1 MFIRSQ
7 TPVAGK
13 SLLDAIL
20 AALVIAVPA
29 AILDITSKVRLFKV
43 GPVPNKDMVF
53 ADFTEPTF
61 TGYATVTLAS
71 VLGPHNIPNG
81 RMVHKEVDFAC
92 TADGTAEDIL
102 GYFITDS
109 GGTKVFLAEQ
119 FPAPVPMSTAGDTIS
134 IDVILAIKTLLAG
147 EMGA

>member
-1 MFIRSQ
+1 
-7 TPVAGK
+7 
-13 SLLDAIL
+13 
-20 AALVIAVPA
+20 
-29 AILDITSKVRLFKV
+29 
-43 GPVPNKDMVF
+43 
-53 ADFTEPTF
+53 
-61 TGYATVTLAS
+61 
-71 VLGPHNIPNG
+71 
-81 RMVHKEVDFAC
+81 VHKEVDFAC